1 MNWSLNEET
10 ILDRPPKNCNLTF
23 VDNTET
29 IKQQHFRA
37 QLNPKNIYYFLEL
50 ALLSIP

>member
-29 IKQQHFRA
+29 IQQQHFRA
-37 QLNPKNIYYFLEL
+37 QLNPNKYLPFFR
-50 ALLSIP
+50 IP